1 MTNFKSKLATVLYY
15 FKNFFF
21 IFMLVAAIILV
32 VPTRQVGILGLIFQI
47 TLLIYCGL
55 EIYFIIIKDEEI
67 LKNITRN
74 ILSLF
79 LADYFLLLGYR
90 YLTTLNSGIIV
101 QENYYLI
108 NVAIIE
114 ASLIIV
120 ILDSIFIRKS
130 TKIESKD

>member
-1 MTNFKSKLATVLYY
+1 MTNFKSKFATVLYY

-79 LADYFLLLGYR
+79 LAYYFLLLGYR